1 MSLAKEDTLPWTRW
15 CNKLQVVLLS
25 EFVSAFDYNM
35 GRCKPLGLTKFI
47 PLSYL
52 GPSPV
57 FLFYFSDWI
66 FTIVLPLGSPHSL
79 SEVCNV
85 WWLLHAC
92 LLILA
97 RHNSISHTPDCAPW
111 GDSGWRKPAP
121 WPSREL
127 RCVSREGFHSLLQG
141 IFQTQGLNSRLLC
154 LPALA
159 YGFFFFF
166 YSWAVWEAQEW
177 FQGAQIPA
185 FSHT

>member
-1 MSLAKEDTLPWTRW
+1 
-15 CNKLQVVLLS
+15 
-25 EFVSAFDYNM
+25 M
-35 GRCKPLGLTKFI
+35 GTCKPLGLTKFI

-111 GDSGWRKPAP
+111 GDSGWRIPAP

-127 RCVSREGFHSLLQG
+127 RCAVSEEGFHSLLQG
-141 IFQTQGLNSRLLC
+141 IFQTQGLNSHLLC
-154 LPALA
+154 LRALA
-159 YGFFFFF
+159 GGFYLFIFLQLSCLGSSGMISGSPDSCIFPYIEKF
-166 YSWAVWEAQEW
+166 
-177 FQGAQIPA
+177 
-185 FSHT
+185 

>member
-1 MSLAKEDTLPWTRW
+1 
-15 CNKLQVVLLS
+15 
-25 EFVSAFDYNM
+25 M

-47 PLSYL
+47 PFSYL

-57 FLFYFSDWI
+57 LFCFVFIRLDLHHCVP
-66 FTIVLPLGSPHSL
+66 FGSLHSL
-79 SEVCNV
+79 LEVCNV

-97 RHNSISHTPDCAPW
+97 RHNSISHTPDYAPW
-111 GDSGWRKPAP
+111 GDSGWRKPTP

-127 RCVSREGFHSLLQG
+127 RCVSEEGFHSLLQG
-141 IFQTQGLNSRLLC
+141 IFQTQGLNSHLLC
-154 LPALA
+154 LPALTG
-159 YGFFFFF
+159 GFFFLFF
-166 YSWAVWEAQEW
+166 FNSWAVWEAQEW